1 MSKSAGASQEPRGWY
16 AGAAQSSQRWSRL
29 REDAESGY
37 VNSTGGPGGGW
48 ALGCD
53 LNQLTVRDIYEAI
66 GHTAPFV
73 IGMTDDNHT
82 CPVEATVNRYIT
94 EALGSAE
101 ETLLRLFGEKRLS
114 EMVHEVTA
122 ARLRK
127 TS

>member
-1 MSKSAGASQEPRGWY
+1 
-16 AGAAQSSQRWSRL
+16 
-29 REDAESGY
+29 
-37 VNSTGGPGGGW
+37 
-48 ALGCD
+48 
-53 LNQLTVRDIYEAI
+53 
-66 GHTAPFV
+66 
-73 IGMTDDNHT
+73 MTDDNHT